1 MIWAKLGFLSLLYWF
16 NCFSLLFTEELVC
29 PLQDLSGVSSI
40 FQLSD
45 MFSGLRSN
53 KRPRY

>member
-45 MFSGLRSN
+45 MCSGLASN
-53 KRPRY
+53 KRPSY